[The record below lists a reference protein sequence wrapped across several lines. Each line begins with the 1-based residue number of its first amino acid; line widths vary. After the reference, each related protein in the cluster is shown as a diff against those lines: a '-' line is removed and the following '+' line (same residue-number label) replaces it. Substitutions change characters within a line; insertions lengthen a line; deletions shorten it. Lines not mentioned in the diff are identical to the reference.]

1 MSLNKYSTN
10 IKNYPQ
16 FSLGVDT
23 INCTSI
29 NTENNELPFPIV
41 SSFQK
46 DTLTVSSSS
55 FLVSD
60 LSDLTFDQ
68 PGLGKIATVY
78 FKLDTFDL
86 AVQTFDIILDNFL
99 SSPKNAVVTGTLS
112 DVAKNLNYLYLPK
125 IIQRNSTTLE
135 INFICN
141 DIRPGRS
148 SDLIGNLIIRY

>member
-10 IKNYPQ
+10 TKNYPQ

-29 NTENNELPFPIV
+29 NTQNNELPFPIV

-46 DTLTVSSSS
+46 DTLGVLSSS
-55 FLVSD
+55 FLVSN

-78 FKLDTFDL
+78 FELNNFDL
-86 AVQTFDIILDNFL
+86 TVQTFDIILDNFL
-99 SSPKNAVVTGTLS
+99 STPINAVVTGTLS
-112 DVAKNLNYLYLPK
+112 DVDKNLNYLYLPK
-125 IIQRNSTTLE
+125 NIQRSSTTLE
-135 INFICN
+135 INFITN
-141 DIRPGRS
+141 DIVLGEIT
-148 SDLIGNLIIRY
+148 DLIGNLIIRY

>member
-99 SSPKNAVVTGTLS
+99 SSPINAVVTGTLS

-125 IIQRNSTTLE
+125 NIQRSSTTLE

-141 DIRPGRS
+141 DVEPGRTT
-148 SDLIGNLIIRY
+148 DLIGNLIIRY